1 MSKIKNRL
9 YRLLPSSVARTHWKT
24 GLFTPNANSSPGSR
38 NRLQVAEWGACIWR
52 AEFDFVRHLETV
64 EDLLGNLCLV
74 LV

>member
-1 MSKIKNRL
+1 MLCLKIKNPL
-9 YRLLPSSVARTHWKT
+9 YRLLPSSVAQTHWKT

-38 NRLQVAEWGACIWR
+38 NRLQVAEPASGA
-52 AEFDFVRHLETV
+52 AEFDFVRRLETV